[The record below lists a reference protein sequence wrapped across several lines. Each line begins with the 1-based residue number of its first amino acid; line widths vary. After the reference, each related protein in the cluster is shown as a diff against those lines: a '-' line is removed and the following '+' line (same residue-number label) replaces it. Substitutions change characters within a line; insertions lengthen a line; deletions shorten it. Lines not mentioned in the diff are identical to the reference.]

1 VPLRSVVWHACGVN
15 ASDGVFAPTHRA
27 LSVGILLSITA
38 IASEGMA
45 VATIMPSAAL
55 DIGGLDAYGWAF
67 SAFMLASLVGAINA
81 GQAADRGDPCAPA
94 RMGFAAF
101 SLGLIV
107 AAVAPSWPVLL
118 LGRGLQGFGA
128 GCLTAI
134 AYVAV
139 ARGYPERLRPRLLAL
154 LSSAWIMPA
163 LLGPALAGQVAE
175 HASWRLVFVG
185 VLPPVAVGAWMLLPS
200 LARLPEATSPSTDAR
215 RVLAS
220 VRLAA
225 GAALVLLAVPLAA
238 GAGVVLPPLDWQGL
252 LATVSVGA
260 LGVVLPPVGLPG
272 LLAAVIVG
280 ALGVVLAAPAL
291 RTLLPSGTFTG
302 RTGLPAAVAVRG
314 LLAFGFFGSEA
325 LMPLGLSTQRSLPPS
340 LVGLSLTAGALAWV
354 VGSWVQDRAE
364 SQSAGSVP
372 ERAIRVAAGLLL
384 VAIGIAGVA
393 AAILSPNL
401 PVELVVLAWGIG
413 GLGMG
418 LAYPAS
424 TLTALGTAPG
434 GQEGLAAASLQVAE
448 TVGIATGTGAAG
460 ALLTV
465 AAHLDRAM
473 SDGLAWAFILALAAI
488 LAALAPTVRLAPRT
502 SWAARWRPKPTG

>member
-1 VPLRSVVWHACGVN
+1 MNSSG
-15 ASDGVFAPTHRA
+15 GVFAPTHRA

-38 IASEGMA
+38 IACEGMA

-67 SAFMLASLVGAINA
+67 SGFMLASLVGAINA

-94 RMGFAAF
+94 RIGFAAF
-101 SLGLIV
+101 SLGLVV

-128 GCLTAI
+128 GGLSAI

-200 LARLPEATSPSTDAR
+200 LARLPEATG
-215 RVLAS
+215 
-220 VRLAA
+220 A
-225 GAALVLLAVPLAA
+225 GLVLLAV
-238 GAGVVLPPLDWQGL
+238 GL
-252 LATVSVGA
+252 QT
-260 LGVVLPPVGLPG
+260 

-291 RTLLPSGTFTG
+291 RALLPSGTFTG
-302 RTGLPAAVAVRG
+302 RTGLPASVALRG

-325 LMPLGLSTQRSLPPS
+325 LMPLGLSTQRGLPPS
-340 LVGLSLTAGALAWV
+340 LVGVSLTAGALAWV
-354 VGSWVQDRAE
+354 LGSWIQDRAE
-364 SQSAGSVP
+364 SQSGGSVP
-372 ERAIRVAAGLLL
+372 ERAVRVAAGLLL
-384 VAIGIAGVA
+384 IAVGIAGVA

-401 PVELVVLAWGIG
+401 PVEVVVVAWAIG

-418 LAYPAS
+418 VAYPAS
-424 TLTALGTAPG
+424 TLTALGMAPG

-448 TVGIATGTGAAG
+448 TVGIATGAGAAG

-465 AAHLDRAM
+465 AVHLDRSM
-473 SDGLAWAFILALAAI
+473 SDGLAWGFLLSVAAI
-488 LAALAPTVRLAPRT
+488 LVALAPAARLAPT
-502 SWAARWRPKPTG
+502 LPWALRWRPKPSA

>member
-1 VPLRSVVWHACGVN
+1 MNSSG
-15 ASDGVFAPTHRA
+15 GVFAPTHRA

-38 IASEGMA
+38 IACEGMA

-67 SAFMLASLVGAINA
+67 SGFMLASLVGAINA

-94 RMGFAAF
+94 RIGFAAF
-101 SLGLIV
+101 SLGLVV

-128 GCLTAI
+128 GGLSAI

-200 LARLPEATSPSTDAR
+200 LARLPEATGASVDTR
-215 RVLAS
+215 RVVAS
-220 VRLAA
+220 VRLATGA
-225 GAALVLLAVPLAA
+225 GLVLLAV
-238 GAGVVLPPLDWQGL
+238 GL
-252 LATVSVGA
+252 QT
-260 LGVVLPPVGLPG
+260 

-291 RTLLPSGTFTG
+291 RALLPSGTFTG

-354 VGSWVQDRAE
+354 LGSWVQDRAE
-364 SQSAGSVP
+364 SRSAGSVP

-384 VAIGIAGVA
+384 IAIGIAGVGA
-393 AAILSPNL
+393 AVLSPNL
-401 PVELVVLAWGIG
+401 PVELVVVAWGIG

-418 LAYPAS
+418 VAYPAS
-424 TLTALGTAPG
+424 TLTALGMAPG

-465 AAHLDRAM
+465 AVHLDRSM
-473 SDGLAWAFILALAAI
+473 SDGLAWGFLLAVVAILLALPAA
-488 LAALAPTVRLAPRT
+488 ARLAPTLP
-502 SWAARWRPKPTG
+502 WAARWRPKPTL